1 MDNNGNP
8 PDDDKSTENG
18 SIDNESIEKNES
30 IENESIDN
38 ESIEKNESI
47 ENESIDN
54 ESIEKNESIENESID
69 NEFLEKS
76 SSIDEESV
84 EENSSKDNESVEEN
98 SSKDNESV
106 EKNSTKDNESVES
119 KLIEDELAEDDKNLS
134 DQYVKSKN
142 EEYFLGDQSIK
153 SPDKSSAPDDVDSD
167 DDDSDDDSDDE
178 QSDDSLL
185 RLIPL
190 LFGLLMWYILRT
202 YYDIAFPANLAIGL
216 CAALVLYFLLPLN
229 SNNRAVEMKN
239 DDSVIIDVPITAAT
253 IYAINPLSGLT
264 ISIDEESDQVR
275 VKF

>member
-18 SIDNESIEKNES
+18 
-30 IENESIDN
+30 
-38 ESIEKNESI
+38 
-47 ENESIDN
+47 SIDN

-106 EKNSTKDNESVES
+106 EENSSKDNESVEENSSKDNESVES
-119 KLIEDELAEDDKNLS
+119 KLIEDELVEDDKNLS

-153 SPDKSSAPDDVDSD
+153 SPDKSSAPDGVDSD
-167 DDDSDDDSDDE
+167 DDDSDDE

-185 RLIPL
+185 GLIPL